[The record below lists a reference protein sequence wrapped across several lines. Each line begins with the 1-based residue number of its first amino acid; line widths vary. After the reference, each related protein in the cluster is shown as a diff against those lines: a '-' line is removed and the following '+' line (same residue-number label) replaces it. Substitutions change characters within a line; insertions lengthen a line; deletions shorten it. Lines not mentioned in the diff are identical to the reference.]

1 MKDNML
7 MRKHYKKADKV
18 MLGILAVTFVYSL
31 ALASMYGTWAAAIV
45 LGGGTL
51 LCGIALYKVNSG
63 SFVYRCFMAAALMV
77 MTALHVHQA
86 HGMIEMHFGFFAL
99 LALLLYYQD
108 WRIIVL
114 AAGVV
119 AVHHLLFFYMQ
130 QQGGS
135 VYVLEAADRSWNII
149 FLHAGYV
156 VVETV
161 VLVIMAKDLYQK
173 ELSGHDLENTVD
185 AVTGKGHIDLSHRC
199 KTDSDISKNFNGFIE
214 KVHSLI
220 KQMGSSGEVLHDSSG
235 QLTQLMSKNAEQLS
249 EQLEQTRYIADAMSD
264 MAQAIQTIASNAD
277 SAASSA
283 KDAQQ
288 SVQTGSQVSRSTQV
302 NMEKLAE
309 QITEAAGAIQQ
320 LATESENIGSVLDVI
335 RGIAEQTN
343 LLALNAAIEAA
354 RAGEQ
359 GRGFAVVADEVRSL
373 ASRTQQST
381 EEINTMI
388 GRLQE
393 RSRNTV
399 EAMSASQQ
407 IMNQCA
413 EDTRSTS
420 DSMGQVMTT
429 MNSILE
435 MNTAIAQ
442 ATTEQESVIA
452 QVSDHAQGMRSLSQS
467 NNARLQSVLESAQS
481 VDTIAGDIRQAIQ
494 LFKV

>member
-1 MKDNML
+1 
-7 MRKHYKKADKV
+7 
-18 MLGILAVTFVYSL
+18 
-31 ALASMYGTWAAAIV
+31 
-45 LGGGTL
+45 
-51 LCGIALYKVNSG
+51 
-63 SFVYRCFMAAALMV
+63 
-77 MTALHVHQA
+77 
-86 HGMIEMHFGFFAL
+86 
-99 LALLLYYQD
+99 
-108 WRIIVL
+108 
-114 AAGVV
+114 
-119 AVHHLLFFYMQ
+119 
-130 QQGGS
+130 
-135 VYVLEAADRSWNII
+135 
-149 FLHAGYV
+149 
-156 VVETV
+156 
-161 VLVIMAKDLYQK
+161 
-173 ELSGHDLENTVD
+173 
-185 AVTGKGHIDLSHRC
+185 
-199 KTDSDISKNFNGFIE
+199 
-214 KVHSLI
+214 
-220 KQMGSSGEVLHDSSG
+220 
-235 QLTQLMSKNAEQLS
+235 
-249 EQLEQTRYIADAMSD
+249 